1 VKFLTTKHF
10 NFYILFPNHQEGLHL
25 HRKLKEANVKCTI
38 SPTPREAS
46 SFCGMSLLIEEENLD
61 MAAKIIKENNIKT
74 EGIVK
79 LEKKPSI
86 WNKTC

>member
-1 VKFLTTKHF
+1 VTTAV
-10 NFYILFPNHQEGLHL
+10 YDYYVLFPNHQEGLRL
-25 HRKLKEANVKCTI
+25 YRKLKENSIKCSI

-46 SFCGMSLLIEEENLD
+46 SFCGMSLLVSAENVGAVKKVLAGD
-61 MAAKIIKENNIKT
+61 NSIQT

-79 LEKKPSI
+79 IKRRTAL

>member
-1 VKFLTTKHF
+1 MTKKIHD
-10 NFYILFPNHQEGLHL
+10 YYVLFPNHQEGLRL
-25 HRKLKEANVKCTI
+25 HRKLKAAGIKCTI

-46 SFCGMSLLIEEENLD
+46 NFCGISLLISDENVQKVEKVLRKND
-61 MAAKIIKENNIKT
+61 DFKI

-79 LEKKPSI
+79 IERRTTI